1 VSGATTESIARE
13 SCSPSVI
20 AYLSE
25 RVAQKGDRTMT
36 KTLDETIEQVEN
48 LFQSV
53 TGREAPPAA
62 ATPYAA
68 IPPEKDPE
76 THVGEQIERL
86 LGSLAPFAGRPAPVA
101 TWTPAIWVGYSADKL
116 LIHLDLPGVSREAVR
131 VRLSNGALLV
141 SGTRTPPAPGN
152 QRLPYYAERPFGA
165 FQRVIPLPG
174 DVAADQV
181 QAQLKDGV
189 LSLQIPK
196 VGPSAVEAR
205 DIVLS

>member
-1 VSGATTESIARE
+1 
-13 SCSPSVI
+13 
-20 AYLSE
+20 
-25 RVAQKGDRTMT
+25 MT

-76 THVGEQIERL
+76 AHVGEQIERL
-86 LGSLAPFAGRPAPVA
+86 LGSLAPFTGRAVPVA
-101 TWTPAIWVGYSADKL
+101 TWAPAIWVCYGADKL
-116 LIHLDLPGVSREAVR
+116 LINFDLPGVPREAVR
-131 VRLSNGALLV
+131 VRVSNGALLV
-141 SGTRTPPAPGN
+141 SGTRPAPIQGG
-152 QRLPYYAERPFGA
+152 QSLPCYAERPFGA

-189 LSLQIPK
+189 LSIQLPK
-196 VGPSAVEAR
+196 AGPSAVEAR
-205 DIVLS
+205 DIALS